1 MATNFHSTALQIHEE
16 MEKRY
21 RACGAPSRAGGEGA
35 GGRSEGGGGG
45 ALQQSKSFKLKS
57 RLIATARVPIVTLS
71 TEGFSTSCTGQAGG
85 RDGGGGS
92 KEYSGGAREQ
102 GGEGKT
108 QTQTQTQ
115 THGGVGEEQ
124 GGELEAD
131 VSANRSG
138 GLHHCLLLR

>member
-21 RACGAPSRAGGEGA
+21 RACGAPSQAGGEGE
-35 GGRSEGGGGG
+35 GGRTEGGDGG
-45 ALQQSKSFKLKS
+45 ALQHSKSLKLKS

-71 TEGFSTSCTGQAGG
+71 TEGFSTSSKGQAGG

-92 KEYSGGAREQ
+92 REYGGGAPEQ

-108 QTQTQTQ
+108 QTQTQTR
-115 THGGVGEEQ
+115 GGVEEEQ